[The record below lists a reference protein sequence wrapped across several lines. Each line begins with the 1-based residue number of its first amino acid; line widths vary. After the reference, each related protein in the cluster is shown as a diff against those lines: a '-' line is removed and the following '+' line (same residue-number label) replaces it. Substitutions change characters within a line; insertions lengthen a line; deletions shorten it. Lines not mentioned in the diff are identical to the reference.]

1 MSSSFSA
8 SRNRYMELLYIS
20 TDQES
25 LHPACEKF
33 FGTGPL

>member
-1 MSSSFSA
+1 MSGSFSA
-8 SRNRYMELLYIS
+8 SRDSYMELLYIS
-20 TDQES
+20 TDQKS